1 MASDAAIDERGLPA
15 DHQLHP
21 LEITPRDTKRLLD
34 ERAQGENDDFVLI
47 DCRLPQEAAITKID
61 GAELIPVQLMQQH
74 AERLKEWRDKKV
86 VIYCRSGGRSL
97 QFAQLLKHNGF
108 NDVKSMAGGVL
119 LWNRDINPGGPQY

>member
-1 MASDAAIDERGLPA
+1 MVSDATLDDRGLPA
-15 DHQLHP
+15 DHQLHL
-21 LEITPRDTKRLLD
+21 LEITPRETKRLLD
-34 ERAQGENDDFVLI
+34 AGEDFVLI
-47 DCRLPQEAAITKID
+47 DCRMPQEAAITKID

-74 AERLKEWRDKKV
+74 AERLKEWRDRKV